1 LHVHG
6 HAGEL
11 LAALRAFGL
20 EDDRLD
26 SVLARGIGASPM
38 EFRAMDHLQAQGE
51 LTPGDLGERLH
62 LSSGAVTAL
71 VDRLVRLGWVERVP
85 HPRDRR
91 SVLVRPAKPA
101 SESLAMPIY
110 MALAKDLE
118 RAASETL
125 SAEER
130 AACARFLEAAAKI
143 AATHAQRA
151 ADQLGVRRG

>member
-6 HAGEL
+6 NAGEL
-11 LAALRAFGL
+11 LAALRAYGL

-38 EFRAMDHLQAQGE
+38 EFRAMDHLHAHGE
-51 LTPGDLGERLH
+51 LTPGELGERLH

-71 VDRLVRLGWVERVP
+71 VDRLLRLGWVERVP
-85 HPRDRR
+85 NPRDRR

-101 SESLAMPIY
+101 AESLALPLY
-110 MALAKDLE
+110 MRFAKDLE

-130 AACARFLEAAAKI
+130 AACARFLEAAAEI
-143 AATHAQRA
+143 AAAHAKRVA
-151 ADQLGVRRG
+151 EELGVRRG